1 MSDLTLLSVE
11 FNDYNTAFESTQYR
25 ILNNTAGK
33 LTKYELKGGLF
44 FCGHMICGLFL
55 CETGRVVICVSV
67 ERGEL
72 WSVPLW
78 NGESCG
84 LFLCGTGRVVVCSS
98 VEQGELWSVPLWN
111 RELWS
116 IPLWNRESCG
126 LFLCGTERVVVY
138 SSVEQRELWSI
149 PLWNRESCGL
159 FLCGTERVVV
169 CSSLKRGYGYDLILI
184 GTRIGL

>member
-78 NGESCG
+78 NRESCG
-84 LFLCGTGRVVVCSS
+84 QFLCGT
-98 VEQGELWSVPLWN
+98 
-111 RELWS
+111 
-116 IPLWNRESCG
+116 ESCG

-149 PLWNRESCGL
+149 PLWNRELWSIPLWNRESCGL
-159 FLCGTERVVV
+159 FLC
-169 CSSLKRGYGYDLILI
+169 K
-184 GTRIGL
+184 TRIWL